1 MNTIADSFLEL
12 GSDESS
18 CFGFIQTKASRES
31 TLSKKAKL
39 FVVKMSCGGVGA
51 DAIRYLVK
59 GEFFVL
65 SR

>member
-18 CFGFIQTKASRES
+18 RFGFIQTKTSRQS

-39 FVVKMSCGGVGA
+39 FVVKMK
-51 DAIRYLVK
+51 DEL
-59 GEFFVL
+59 
-65 SR
+65 